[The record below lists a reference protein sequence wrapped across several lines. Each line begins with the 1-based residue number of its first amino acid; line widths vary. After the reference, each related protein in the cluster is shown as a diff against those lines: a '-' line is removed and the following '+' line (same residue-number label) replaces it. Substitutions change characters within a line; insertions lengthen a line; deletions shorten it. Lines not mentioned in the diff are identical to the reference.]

1 LPLPHSGVGVVHL
14 NSVLGPGHLSLAC
27 HMHVFSIYVPRGDRA
42 TSSFGLLC
50 PVGIRK
56 SAHGQHDPL
65 VWLDY

>member
-42 TSSFGLLC
+42 TVSFGLLC
-50 PVGIRK
+50 PVGIR
-56 SAHGQHDPL
+56 HRPIEIT
-65 VWLDY
+65 